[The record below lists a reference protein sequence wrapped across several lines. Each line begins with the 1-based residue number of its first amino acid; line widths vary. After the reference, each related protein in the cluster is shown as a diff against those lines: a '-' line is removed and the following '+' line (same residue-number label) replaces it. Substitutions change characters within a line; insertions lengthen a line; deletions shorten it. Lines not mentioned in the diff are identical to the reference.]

1 MDSPRRSQRANK
13 GVPPRRYG
21 DFVGGDEIDEVASNH
36 SEETVLAD
44 NGNGE
49 NVNANGERK
58 SSSPAKLPLEPEV
71 RVISRHSSFSSLS
84 SKRSRRSQ
92 AETVKAKLQISIEET
107 KLKLELLSLE
117 KQLAN
122 VQEELDQ
129 SLDSDDFV
137 SESDGTELRLPV
149 PNGKVRGGSDEVRKE
164 NIQFSKIQA
173 QSTPIKQCSDTNYHT
188 AFEPTVFPEVESGVA
203 PEGAP
208 KVPAIQKKRNMPIV
222 PQKIVP
228 EEEGNNFL
236 CTTLRPRSS
245 SIITTSVLRGPMW
258 RVGKSVLL
266 GNSSGIVAKDR
277 DICFKDCNFESLC
290 RILSKYEILL
300 N

>member
-1 MDSPRRSQRANK
+1 MIRLVIQHLHRLIFGHQGRSIHTQKQKPKGLPR
-13 GVPPRRYG
+13 VPPRRYG

-71 RVISRHSSFSSLS
+71 RVISRHSSYSSLS

-92 AETVKAKLQISIEET
+92 AETVKTKLQISIEET

-149 PNGKVRGGSDEVRKE
+149 PDGKVRGGSDEVRKE

-228 EEEGNNFL
+228 EGWGQAE
-236 CTTLRPRSS
+236 T
-245 SIITTSVLRGPMW
+245 
-258 RVGKSVLL
+258 
-266 GNSSGIVAKDR
+266 
-277 DICFKDCNFESLC
+277 
-290 RILSKYEILL
+290 
-300 N
+300 